1 MSAQSNQAK
10 VYEMLKAAN
19 GPVSVDTLNEIEGI
33 KGGLE
38 YRLSIYVWGAKKEYG
53 AVIVP
58 VRDGRK
64 VTAYQLV
71 DAGAGVVVKTPK
83 APKAPKAKKT
93 TPVVAKTPK
102 APKKAAVS
110 VPTVPETE
118 LKSDPIVSGSKK
130 VVDILDEMDT
140 DVASFEDR
148 QFAEE
153 FVRSL

>member
-1 MSAQSNQAK
+1 MSKQSHQAK
-10 VYEMLKAAN
+10 VYTMLKDAN
-19 GPVSVDTLNEIEGI
+19 GPVTVEQL
-33 KGGLE
+33 
-38 YRLSIYVWGAKKEYG
+38 LSIPGLLPYKLSAYVLYAKIDFG

-64 VTAYQLV
+64 VIAYQMT
-71 DAGAGVVVKTPK
+71 DAGSGVPAKKTAPVAAVAK
-83 APKAPKAKKT
+83 APKAVNTPKTKKT
-93 TPVVAKTPK
+93 S
-102 APKKAAVS
+102 VS
-110 VPTVPETE
+110 VPTVSETD

>member
-10 VYEMLKAAN
+10 VYDMLKAAN

-64 VTAYQLV
+64 VVAYQLV
-71 DAGAGVVVKTPK
+71 DAGAGVTVKAPKAKKTAPVAVAK

-93 TPVVAKTPK
+93 P
-102 APKKAAVS
+102 VS
-110 VPTVPETE
+110 VPTVPEAD

-140 DVASFEDR
+140 SVASFEDR

>member
-10 VYEMLKAAN
+10 VYEILKAAN

-71 DAGAGVVVKTPK
+71 DAGTGIVTKTSKKQPKQPKAVTPKTPK
-83 APKAPKAKKT
+83 I
-93 TPVVAKTPK
+93 AKTPK
-102 APKKAAVS
+102 TKVEAPAK
-110 VPTVPETE
+110 TE
-118 LKSDPIVSGSKK
+118 VVDADPIVMKSKP

-140 DVASFEDR
+140 DVVSFEDR
-148 QFAEE
+148 EFAED
-153 FVRSL
+153 FVRNL

>member
-71 DAGAGVVVKTPK
+71 DAGAGVAVKTPKAPKAKKTAPAVVKTPK
-83 APKAPKAKKT
+83 APKK
-93 TPVVAKTPK
+93 V
-102 APKKAAVS
+102 AVS

>member
-71 DAGAGVVVKTPK
+71 DAGGGVIVKTPK
-83 APKAPKAKKT
+83 TPKAKKT

-110 VPTVPETE
+110 VPPVAEAD
-118 LKSDPIVSGSKK
+118 LKSDPIVSRSKK

-148 QFAEE
+148 EFAAE